1 MHSFIFS
8 QKNKTIKTPA
18 VNRFVMIACS
28 FLLNITS
35 LHSYIKHVECIGKLS
50 KTHLKWI
57 MRTEYEFTDD
67 SSSKH

>member
-1 MHSFIFS
+1 
-8 QKNKTIKTPA
+8 
-18 VNRFVMIACS
+18 MITCS

-35 LHSYIKHVECIGKLS
+35 LHSYIKHVECIGELS

-57 MRTEYEFTDD
+57 MTTEYEFTDD